1 MWGIKEVIAVPKV
14 VGALG
19 AISTDIEQYIA
30 AMGIEMRVEHAQ
42 KAVLLGQNNNNNNKK
57 DDDKNYG
64 NSINDDNRSK

>member
-1 MWGIKEVIAVPKV
+1 
-14 VGALG
+14 
-19 AISTDIEQYIA
+19 
-30 AMGIEMRVEHAQ
+30 MRVEHAQ

>member
-1 MWGIKEVIAVPKV
+1 
-14 VGALG
+14 
-19 AISTDIEQYIA
+19 
-30 AMGIEMRVEHAQ
+30 MGIEMRVEHAQ